1 MLNVKDLER
10 RWLKY
15 KLKSFTPYILG
26 STLALS
32 AVIGAVSFFLLPGH
46 TTSTKTSK
54 TVPEQNVSSIRQN
67 NQPATQDNPT
77 VLEPSMEFI
86 QSFQTDLQDQKT
98 QPAAAVK
105 AASSSSA
112 RGVLEAAAPPGA
124 APAAPAAR
132 QTAPVSK
139 KADGSLSI
147 KRNESQ
153 FDIAELQQRFKE
165 TSNANLGLFIA
176 RYYYDREEYVEAY
189 NYALKTNSINNRIDE
204 SWIIFSKSLAKLG
217 KMEQAKKTL
226 RIYLQQ
232 SNSET
237 ARGLLESLEK
247 GTFK

>member
-10 RWLKY
+10 RWFRY
-15 KLKSFTPYILG
+15 KLKSYIPYILG

-32 AVIGAVSFFLLPGH
+32 VVIGAVSFFLLPGH
-46 TTSTKTSK
+46 TKSAEISK
-54 TVPEQNVSSIRQN
+54 TAPEQNVSVVRQN
-67 NQPATQDNPT
+67 NRPDAQENPT

-86 QSFQTDLQDQKT
+86 QSFQTDLQDQET
-98 QPAAAVK
+98 QRVPAPK

-112 RGVLEAAAPPGA
+112 RGVLEALAPSGA
-124 APAAPAAR
+124 APAAPAA
-132 QTAPVSK
+132 QPAAPQSK
-139 KADGSLSI
+139 KIDESLSI

-153 FDIAELQQRFKE
+153 FDIAELLQRFKE

-189 NYALKTNSINNRIDE
+189 NYALKTNAINNRIDE

-217 KMEQAKKTL
+217 KTEQAKKTL

-237 ARGLLESLEK
+237 AKGLLESLEK

>member
-10 RWLKY
+10 RWFRY
-15 KLKSFTPYILG
+15 KLKSYAPYILG

-32 AVIGAVSFFLLPGH
+32 VVIGAVSFFLPPDH
-46 TTSTKTSK
+46 TKSAEISK
-54 TVPEQNVSSIRQN
+54 TAPEQNVSVVRQN
-67 NQPATQDNPT
+67 NLPAAQENPT

-98 QPAAAVK
+98 QRVLAPK
-105 AASSSSA
+105 AASPSSA
-112 RGVLEAAAPPGA
+112 RGVLEALAPPGA
-124 APAAPAAR
+124 APAAPAA
-132 QTAPVSK
+132 QPSAPQSK
-139 KADGSLSI
+139 KIDGSLSI

-153 FDIAELQQRFKE
+153 LDITELLQRFKE

-189 NYALKTNSINNRIDE
+189 NYALKTNTINNRIDE

-217 KMEQAKKTL
+217 KTEQAKKTL

-237 ARGLLESLEK
+237 AKGLLESLEK